1 MIHTFGDS
9 HSWNGF
15 EKMPGINIHHLGPK
29 LMHSVG
35 RDGLDILNIKNFSV
49 NDGDYVIF
57 SFGEIDCRCHIKK
70 YCNDEND
77 YTKIIDN
84 IINNYAL
91 TVEMNSN
98 LITDVKIC
106 LYNVP
111 PPLKRCY
118 VSGYGMVLLDPNY
131 EFRFTASDEE
141 RQMYKVKT
149 YGSSFGTY
157 DTKLDTIALKRG
169 ALSASFFFTI
179 PGPKMVW
186 QFGELGYDYSINYCP
201 STGLV
206 DATGTC
212 RTDPKPGHWDYY
224 TDPQRLKLFNI
235 YSQLIRLKQYYPV
248 FSTTDYTTDLTGIT
262 KSIVLRSAG
271 LNAVVVGNFG
281 VTGTIASVTFP
292 STGTYYDYF
301 SNSTL
306 NVSNANQSL
315 NLNPG
320 EYHIY
325 TNAMISGIGDNSIP
339 VQNLEAKVFPNPT
352 SGEGTIEITRPASGE
367 ATVDIYSMTGQ
378 KLSSSLIRLQPN
390 STSTLYLNK
399 LGFNTPPPG
408 IYLLKVIQGAKSV
421 NQKLIF
427 K

>member
-141 RQMYKVKT
+141 RQMYAEYMNYKLKQLCLEKNYIFIDVYDKYCDSEKFLEPIYSDYVLHISDPIYIKEFISEHLKT
-149 YGSSFGTY
+149 Y
-157 DTKLDTIALKRG
+157 
-169 ALSASFFFTI
+169 
-179 PGPKMVW
+179 
-186 QFGELGYDYSINYCP
+186 
-201 STGLV
+201 
-206 DATGTC
+206 
-212 RTDPKPGHWDYY
+212 
-224 TDPQRLKLFNI
+224 
-235 YSQLIRLKQYYPV
+235 
-248 FSTTDYTTDLTGIT
+248 
-262 KSIVLRSAG
+262 
-271 LNAVVVGNFG
+271 
-281 VTGTIASVTFP
+281 
-292 STGTYYDYF
+292 
-301 SNSTL
+301 
-306 NVSNANQSL
+306 
-315 NLNPG
+315 
-320 EYHIY
+320 
-325 TNAMISGIGDNSIP
+325 
-339 VQNLEAKVFPNPT
+339 
-352 SGEGTIEITRPASGE
+352 
-367 ATVDIYSMTGQ
+367 
-378 KLSSSLIRLQPN
+378 
-390 STSTLYLNK
+390 
-399 LGFNTPPPG
+399 
-408 IYLLKVIQGAKSV
+408 
-421 NQKLIF
+421 
-427 K
+427 